1 MDLWLDHIGS
11 MILIDFGGPQM
22 PWEGI
27 SVLFQVSICGNHL
40 RSQRFSGTGLL
51 HRQWWNYTTDTLQE
65 TFTLRKVFTCVFLT
79 KSWGFLIR
87 ISHQCSFGIGGSY
100 SIYSIY
106 SMGTY
111 NKPEWIKGIW
121 ISHGRHSLFFWV
133 PTRSTRYSQG
143 VCSFGALWGIHLF
156 ETSLRQPSTNVVG
169 TSSKK

>member
-22 PWEGI
+22 PWEGT

-121 ISHGRHSLFFWV
+121 ISHGWNLSISSIYRATIWV
-133 PTRSTRYSQG
+133 SQAY
-143 VCSFGALWGIHLF
+143 GAGIEIFQAWELMG
-156 ETSLRQPSTNVVG
+156 N
-169 TSSKK
+169 